1 MEKLKRSTQD
11 KIRQSR
17 KGAVAECI
25 RATNWYQKKQME
37 KVLKTFFGEEAQVS
51 INKYRSTFIG
61 RREIQLYGI
70 TIQIGDGPIKEYLGY
85 CQDYLVAEPYLMLF
99 DMLKETAV
107 KLQKAGNHVT
117 PTFMK
122 KADYEENL
130 QKDLE
135 EQKMMPLTQDF
146 GHVLGAWKTVS
157 Y

>member
-1 MEKLKRSTQD
+1 MTKRKSTQE

-85 CQDYLVAEPYLMLF
+85 CQDYLLSLIHISEP
-99 DMLKETAV
+99 TR
-107 KLQKAGNHVT
+107 H
-117 PTFMK
+117 
-122 KADYEENL
+122 
-130 QKDLE
+130 
-135 EQKMMPLTQDF
+135 
-146 GHVLGAWKTVS
+146 
-157 Y
+157 

>member
-1 MEKLKRSTQD
+1 MTKRKSTQE

-51 INKYRSTFIG
+51 TSKYRSTFIG

-70 TIQIGDGPIKEYLGY
+70 TIQTGEQVNEYLAY
-85 CQDYLVAEPYLMLF
+85 WEDHLVAEPYLMLF
-99 DMLKETAV
+99 SMLKGTAIQ
-107 KLQKAGNHVT
+107 LQTAGNRVNS
-117 PTFMK
+117 TFWK
-122 KADYEENL
+122 RTYVECEEL

-135 EQKMMPLTQDF
+135 DQQTMPIPQDF
-146 GHVLGAWKTVS
+146 GHLLGVWQTVS

>member
-1 MEKLKRSTQD
+1 MKKSTLEKV
-11 KIRQSR
+11 RQSR
-17 KGAVAECI
+17 KGEVAECI
-25 RATNWYQKKQME
+25 KATTFYKKKQIE

-51 INKYRSTFIG
+51 TSKYRSTFIG

-70 TIQIGDGPIKEYLGY
+70 TIQIGGGPVNEYLAY
-85 CQDYLVAEPYLMLF
+85 WEDHLVAEPYLMLF
-99 DMLKETAV
+99 NMLKETAV

-130 QKDLE
+130 QKKLE
-135 EQKMMPLTQDF
+135 DQQTMPIPQDF
-146 GHVLGAWKTVS
+146 GHVLGTWQTVS

>member
-1 MEKLKRSTQD
+1 MKKSTLEKV
-11 KIRQSR
+11 RQSR

-25 RATNWYQKKQME
+25 KATTFYKKKEME

-51 INKYRSTFIG
+51 ISKYRSTFIG

-70 TIQIGDGPIKEYLGY
+70 TIQTGEQVNEYLAY
-85 CQDYLVAEPYLMLF
+85 WEDHLVAEPYLMLF
-99 DMLKETAV
+99 NMLKETAV

-130 QKDLE
+130 QKKLE
-135 EQKMMPLTQDF
+135 NQQTMPIPQDF
-146 GHVLGAWKTVS
+146 GHLLGVWQTVS

>member
-1 MEKLKRSTQD
+1 MKKSTLEKV
-11 KIRQSR
+11 RQSR

-25 RATNWYQKKQME
+25 KATTFYKKKEME

-51 INKYRSTFIG
+51 TSKYRSTFIG

-70 TIQIGDGPIKEYLGY
+70 TIQTGEQVNEYLAY
-85 CQDYLVAEPYLMLF
+85 WEDHLVAEPYLMLF
-99 DMLKETAV
+99 NMLKETAV

-122 KADYEENL
+122 KADYEEKL
-130 QKDLE
+130 QKKLE
-135 EQKMMPLTQDF
+135 DQQTMPLTQDF
-146 GHVLGAWKTVS
+146 GHVLGTWQTVS

>member
-1 MEKLKRSTQD
+1 MKKSTLEKV
-11 KIRQSR
+11 RQSR

-25 RATNWYQKKQME
+25 KATTFYKKKEME

-51 INKYRSTFIG
+51 TSKYRSTFIG

-70 TIQIGDGPIKEYLGY
+70 TIQTGEQVNEYLAY
-85 CQDYLVAEPYLMLF
+85 WEDYLVAEPYLMLF
-99 DMLKETAV
+99 NMLKETAV

-130 QKDLE
+130 QKKLE
-135 EQKMMPLTQDF
+135 DQQTMPIPQDF
-146 GHVLGAWKTVS
+146 GHLLGVWQTVS

>member
-1 MEKLKRSTQD
+1 MKKSTLEKV
-11 KIRQSR
+11 RQSR

-25 RATNWYQKKQME
+25 KATTFYKKKKME

-51 INKYRSTFIG
+51 TSKYRSTFIG

-70 TIQIGDGPIKEYLGY
+70 TIQTGGQVNEYLAY
-85 CQDYLVAEPYLMLF
+85 WEDHLVAEPYLMLF
-99 DMLKETAV
+99 NMLKETAV

-130 QKDLE
+130 QKKLE
-135 EQKMMPLTQDF
+135 DQQTMPIPQDF
-146 GHVLGAWKTVS
+146 GHVLGTWQTVS

>member
-1 MEKLKRSTQD
+1 MKKSTLEKV
-11 KIRQSR
+11 RQSR

-25 RATNWYQKKQME
+25 KATTFYKKKKME

-51 INKYRSTFIG
+51 TSKYRSTFIG

-70 TIQIGDGPIKEYLGY
+70 TIQTGEQVNEYLAY
-85 CQDYLVAEPYLMLF
+85 WEDHLVAEPYLMLF
-99 DMLKETAV
+99 NMLKETAV

-130 QKDLE
+130 QKKLE
-135 EQKMMPLTQDF
+135 DQQTMPIPQDF
-146 GHVLGAWKTVS
+146 GHVLGTWQTVS

>member
-1 MEKLKRSTQD
+1 MKKSTLEKV
-11 KIRQSR
+11 RQSR

-25 RATNWYQKKQME
+25 KATTFYKKKEME

-51 INKYRSTFIG
+51 TSKYRSTFIG

-70 TIQIGDGPIKEYLGY
+70 TIQTGEQVNEYLAY
-85 CQDYLVAEPYLMLF
+85 WEDHLVAEPYLMLF
-99 DMLKETAV
+99 NMLKETAV

-130 QKDLE
+130 QKKLE
-135 EQKMMPLTQDF
+135 DQQTMPIPQDF
-146 GHVLGAWKTVS
+146 GHLLGVWQTVS

>member
-1 MEKLKRSTQD
+1 
-11 KIRQSR
+11 
-17 KGAVAECI
+17 
-25 RATNWYQKKQME
+25 ME

-51 INKYRSTFIG
+51 TSKYRSTFIG
-61 RREIQLYGI
+61 RREIQLYEI
-70 TIQIGDGPIKEYLGY
+70 TIQIGNGPVNEYLAY
-85 CQDYLVAEPYLMLF
+85 WQDYLVAEPYLMLF

-130 QKDLE
+130 QKKLE
-135 EQKMMPLTQDF
+135 DQQTMPIPQDF
-146 GHVLGAWKTVS
+146 GHVLGTWQTVS

>member
-1 MEKLKRSTQD
+1 MKKSTLEKV
-11 KIRQSR
+11 RQSR
-17 KGAVAECI
+17 KGEVAECI
-25 RATNWYQKKQME
+25 KATTFYKKKQIE

-51 INKYRSTFIG
+51 TSKYRSTFIG

-70 TIQIGDGPIKEYLGY
+70 TIQTGEQVNEYLAY
-85 CQDYLVAEPYLMLF
+85 WEDYLVAEPYLMLF
-99 DMLKETAV
+99 NMLKETAV

-130 QKDLE
+130 QKKLE
-135 EQKMMPLTQDF
+135 DQQTMPIPQDF
-146 GHVLGAWKTVS
+146 GHLLGVWQTVS

>member
-17 KGAVAECI
+17 KKEVAECI
-25 RATNWYQKKQME
+25 RATTFFKKKQME

-51 INKYRSTFIG
+51 TSKYRSTFIG

-70 TIQIGDGPIKEYLGY
+70 TIQTGEQVNEYLAY
-85 CQDYLVAEPYLMLF
+85 WEDHLVAEPYLMLF
-99 DMLKETAV
+99 NMLKETAV